1 MYLKNVAAIA
11 QRIETLI
18 SHWRKDR
25 GTGADDKRSD
35 GLEKLR
41 KDLIVQMS
49 SIEENWDKVMNNVGW
64 FWTDTVEEKKTIAR
78 TV

>member
-18 SHWRKDR
+18 SRWRKDR